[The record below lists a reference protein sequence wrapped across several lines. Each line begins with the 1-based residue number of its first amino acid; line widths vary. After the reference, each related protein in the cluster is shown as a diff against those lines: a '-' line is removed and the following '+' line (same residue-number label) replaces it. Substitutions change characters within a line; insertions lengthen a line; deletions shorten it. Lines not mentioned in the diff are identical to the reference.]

1 MGGPE
6 YVCLTFE
13 GADGA
18 APALYPWQ
26 PAQDQLKSSLRSFVS
41 PEEVIKGGKSEKAE
55 NRG

>member
-18 APALYPWQ
+18 APTLYPWQ